1 MAENLN
7 IQPEEI
13 FNRRGNI
20 GVDQSIRI
28 LSKIIDTSDDIS
40 ERKNAIKYLG
50 LASKEAPAMKTI
62 CFETL
67 ENVLISE
74 KSSIVKCE
82 AAKALGRLKSDKV
95 LKPLLWSLENSL
107 DDSDLRLSLL
117 KAIYKTKFTDPE
129 INLFIKELDSS
140 HKKITAYVKDQLL
153 VLNPELLVNRLI
165 ISLGNKNLSNKVK
178 VEIIKLIGY
187 EISSLNATFKDSSY
201 IKIKY
206 PEIISNLIGQKE
218 VLLTEISKILKKED
232 LILLESSITIL
243 NFLKDYIKED
253 IIKLLL
259 TDNFIVKKNA
269 IIISGKLEL
278 AEAVDLLV
286 QNLDSLY
293 NEVSLASIEALGEI
307 GEVSSVP
314 ELLDI
319 LNIED
324 ISFEYSDIDMK
335 FQIMDAVKKIYLKDE
350 NVGYGTLYEYLN
362 KQNDTIRE
370 SVAFILGEIGKDEFV
385 VPLIKLLNIRNVD
398 VKKNIII
405 ALGKIG
411 NLDALDHLVE
421 VVQNKNAYWLIK
433 KVTTDALF
441 NIFQQN
447 WYKFDSEDIDLK
459 RDLNKKIA
467 ILTGYLREEEKENYK
482 VKLGLIKLLETF
494 GDDKALDA
502 LLKRVNDFH
511 RVVRIHASNA
521 IKKIEERL
529 ELLSEEI

>member
-1 MAENLN
+1 MAINLN
-7 IQPEEI
+7 AQPEEI
-13 FNRRGNI
+13 FKKRTEFGI
-20 GVDQSIRI
+20 DQSIH
-28 LSKIIDTSDDIS
+28 LLTKIIDTSND
-40 ERKNAIKYLG
+40 KNKRMDAVKYLG
-50 LASKEAPAMKTI
+50 LASKEAPNLKQE
-62 CFETL
+62 CFDTL
-67 ENVLISE
+67 ENIFISE
-74 KSSIVKCE
+74 ENKDIKCE
-82 AAKALGRLKSDKV
+82 AAKALGRLKLTKS
-95 LKPLLWSLENSL
+95 LKPLLWGLENST
-107 DDSDLRLSLL
+107 DDSQLRLAVL
-117 KAIYKTKFTDPE
+117 KAIRKTKFKE
-129 INLFIKELDSS
+129 EVINLFIKELDSS

-153 VLNPELLVNRLI
+153 VLNPELLVNKLI
-165 ISLGNKNLSNKVK
+165 GSLGNKNLSNKVK

-206 PEIISNLIGQKE
+206 PEIISNLINQKE
-218 VLLTEISKILKKED
+218 VLLAEISQILKKED
-232 LILLESSITIL
+232 RILLESSITIL
-243 NFLKDYIKED
+243 NFLKEEIKED

-278 AEAVDLLV
+278 TEAVDVLV

-335 FQIMDAVKKIYLKDE
+335 FQIMDAVKKIYLKHEKNSYD
-350 NVGYGTLYEYLN
+350 TLYDYLN
-362 KQNDTIRE
+362 MQNDTIRE

-385 VPLIKLLNIRNVD
+385 AHLIKLLNIRNVD
-398 VKKNIII
+398 VKKNVII

-411 NLDALDHLVE
+411 HLDALDHLVE
-421 VVQNKNAYWLIK
+421 VIQNKKAYWLIK

-447 WYKFDSEDIDLK
+447 WYKFDSDDKELN
-459 RDLNKKIA
+459 RSLNKKIA
-467 ILTGYLREEEKENYK
+467 TIIEYLREEEKENYK

-494 GDDKALDA
+494 GDERALDA

-529 ELLSEEI
+529 ELLNSD

>member
-7 IQPEEI
+7 LQPEEI
-13 FNRRGNI
+13 FNRRGNL
-20 GVDQSIRI
+20 GVDQSIRL
-28 LSKIIDTSDDIS
+28 LSKIIDTSDDINK
-40 ERKNAIKYLG
+40 RKSAIKYLG
-50 LASKEAPAMKTI
+50 LASKEAPAMKLM

-67 ENVLISE
+67 ENLLISE
-74 KSSIVKCE
+74 KSSKIKCE
-82 AAKALGRLKSDKV
+82 AAKALGRLKYNKV
-95 LKPLLWSLENSL
+95 LKPLLWSLENSS
-107 DDSDLRLSLL
+107 DDSNLRLSVL
-117 KAIYKTKFTDPE
+117 KAIYKIKFTDSE

-140 HKKITAYVKDQLL
+140 HYKITAYVKDQLL
-153 VLNPELLVNRLI
+153 VLNPELLVNKLI
-165 ISLGNKNLSNKVK
+165 SSLGNKNLSNKVK
-178 VEIIKLIGY
+178 TEIIKLIGY

-243 NFLKDYIKED
+243 NFLKEEIKED

-259 TDNFIVKKNA
+259 TDNFLVKKNA

-278 AEAVDLLV
+278 AEAADLIV

-307 GEVSSVP
+307 GDPSTVP
-314 ELLDI
+314 DLIDI

-335 FQIMDAVKKIYLKDE
+335 FHVMDAVKKIYLKHNDIAY
-350 NVGYGTLYEYLN
+350 NTLYEYLN
-362 KQNDTIRE
+362 MKNDTIRE
-370 SVAFILGEIGKDEFV
+370 SVAFILGEIGRDEFIA
-385 VPLIKLLNIRNVD
+385 PLLKLLNIRNVD

-411 NLDALDHLVE
+411 HLDALDHLVK
-421 VVQNKNAYWLIK
+421 VIQNKNAYWLIK

-447 WYKFDSEDIDLK
+447 WYKFDSDDMELK
-459 RDLNKKIA
+459 RSLNKNLANLIE
-467 ILTGYLREEEKENYK
+467 YLREEEKENYK
-482 VKLGLIKLLETF
+482 VKLGLIKLLEVF
-494 GDDKALDA
+494 GDNKALDA

-529 ELLSEEI
+529 ELLNEG

>member
-7 IQPEEI
+7 LQPEEI
-13 FNRRGNI
+13 FNRRSKI
-20 GVDQSIRI
+20 GVDQSIRM
-28 LSKIIDTSDDIS
+28 LSKIIDSSNDIDK
-40 ERKNAIKYLG
+40 RKSAIKYLG
-50 LASKEAPAMKTI
+50 LASKEAPAMKTM
-62 CFETL
+62 CFEIL

-74 KSSIVKCE
+74 KSSGIKCE
-82 AAKALGRLKSDKV
+82 ATKALGRLKSDKV

-107 DDSDLRLSLL
+107 DDSELRLSLL
-117 KAIYKTKFTDPE
+117 KAIYKTKFTDNE

-140 HKKITAYVKDQLL
+140 YKNVTSYVKDQLL

-165 ISLGNKNLSNKVK
+165 GSLGNKNLSNKVK

-206 PEIISNLIGQKE
+206 PEIISNLINQKE
-218 VLLTEISKILKKED
+218 VLLTEISQILKKED
-232 LILLESSITIL
+232 RILLESSITIL
-243 NFLKDYIKED
+243 NFLKEEIKED

-259 TDNFIVKKNA
+259 TDNFLVKKNA

-278 AEAVDLLV
+278 TEAADLLV

-307 GEVSSVP
+307 GDISSVP
-314 ELLDI
+314 ELIDI

-335 FQIMDAVKKIYLKDE
+335 FQIMDAVKNIYLKHE
-350 NVGYGTLYEYLN
+350 KVAYSTLYEYLN
-362 KQNDTIRE
+362 MQNDTIRE

-385 VPLIKLLNIRNVD
+385 NPLLKLLNIRNVD
-398 VKKNIII
+398 VKKNVII

-411 NLDALDHLVE
+411 HLDALDHLVK
-421 VVQNKNAYWLIK
+421 VIQNKNAYWLIK

-447 WYKFDSEDIDLK
+447 WYKFDSDDMELK
-459 RDLNKKIA
+459 RSLNMNFA
-467 ILTGYLREEEKENYK
+467 ILIDYLREEEKENYK
-482 VKLGLIKLLETF
+482 VKLGLIKLLEVF
-494 GDDKALDA
+494 GDNQALDA

-529 ELLSEEI
+529 ELLNEE